1 MKGCEMTEVLWYVL
15 TKVNGAPLDGP
26 LLLLSLLRITP
37 RGRRSDG
44 EVEGAGGA
52 DTGGGLHRVG
62 AKAFGA
68 GGRHRRGL
76 KLKVVVGDVLPV
88 VPRQPF
94 L

>member
-1 MKGCEMTEVLWYVL
+1 MYVL
-15 TKVNGAPLDGP
+15 TKVNGAPFHGP

-52 DTGGGLHRVG
+52 DTGGGLHGIG
-62 AKAFGA
+62 AEALGA

-76 KLKVVVGDVLPV
+76 QLKVVVGDVLPV
-88 VPRQPF
+88 VPRQS
-94 L
+94 LL